1 MWRSRFLLRGLG
13 LLAFLLCSSTGRAAL
28 PYRFLLVISDQWKDP
43 ASYVI
48 EAGGEFPVI
57 VSLLKSWGLPF
68 DILRLDQERFDRY
81 YLLDREGQPRYGT
94 IIWDAGPGE
103 LKEKGV
109 ELLGAL
115 VRDQGVNLVAV
126 GDTVAVREVGRLA
139 GLEYV
144 SEYALATD
152 LAVAREH
159 FISRDLKGREEEF
172 LPGGGRQRG
181 DKVMVRGATVVVRR
195 GTLPF
200 LTIREYDKG
209 GRVAW
214 IDAHRPSAQL
224 ARQIVRD
231 LFKRCLV
238 WAQGYALYH
247 EYAKSIIL
255 EMHDAG
261 ASDKTFLPYW
271 HYPNLTEEQI
281 RDRIITPLKRHQAV
295 LAQVVNTGYVDR
307 KTERILN
314 PWKQERVLDELDG
327 KTIHDYAS
335 LKRGLD
341 AGLREGVFEIQSH
354 GWTHMLPDL
363 DSPPGPFWKAPL
375 DGVATL
381 GWDNE
386 FGDRIR
392 DREIPAATQKMHMER
407 SIECLRED
415 FGVTPLFIRPGG
427 GEFSQTY
434 ANHTGRIAAQ
444 LGFGL
449 ARLSSPFYLGRDLV
463 VALGPVIAQSTWAY
477 DRKLSAADIPWTVDG
492 PFFLAFHDRDV
503 AMDAGA
509 VERLLGSLGDD
520 VRYMSPDEY
529 CGYLHAE
536 VERAPAAGNGLALTV
551 RYRQPYGR
559 FFASHSSVW
568 TLHLADETRRWL
580 KESLPEKQTIE
591 IPPGLGPHT
600 LRAGEGMAG
609 RRPATPR
616 L

>member
-1 MWRSRFLLRGLG
+1 MSPSRFLLRALG

-28 PYRFLLVISDQWKDP
+28 PYRFLLVISGQWKDP

-48 EAGGEFPVI
+48 EGGDEFAVLAG
-57 VSLLKSWGLPF
+57 LLKTWGLPF
-68 DILRLDQERFDRY
+68 DILRLDQQRFDRY

-94 IIWDAGPGE
+94 IIWDAGPGG
-103 LKEKGV
+103 LKEKGA
-109 ELLGAL
+109 EFLEAL
-115 VRDQGVNLVAV
+115 VREHGVNLVAL
-126 GDTVAVREVGRLA
+126 GDTVAAREVAGLA

-152 LAVAREH
+152 LVVAREH
-159 FISRDLKGREEEF
+159 FITRDLKGREKEF

-181 DKVMVRGATVVVRR
+181 DKVILQGATVLVTR
-195 GTLPF
+195 GALPF
-200 LTIREYDKG
+200 LAVREFDKG

-214 IDAHRPSAQL
+214 LDAHRPSAQL

-238 WAQGYALYH
+238 WAQGYALYPV
-247 EYAKSIIL
+247 YPKSIIL

-281 RDRIITPLKRHQAV
+281 RDRIIAPLKRRKAV

-314 PWKQERVLDELDG
+314 PWRQERVLDELDG

-363 DSPPGPFWKAPL
+363 DSPPGPFWNAPL

-392 DREIPAATQKMHMER
+392 DREIPAATQKLHIER
-407 SIECLRED
+407 SIEYIQED

-427 GEFSQTY
+427 GEFSRTY
-434 ANHTGRIAAQ
+434 ANHTGRIAAR

-449 ARLSSPFYLGRDLV
+449 ARLASPYYLGRDLV
-463 VALGPVIAQSTWAY
+463 VALGPVISQRTWAY
-477 DRKLSAADIPWTVDG
+477 DQELSAAGIPWTVDG

-503 AMDAGA
+503 ALDPGA
-509 VERLLGSLGDD
+509 VERLLGSLGDG
-520 VRYMSPDEY
+520 VRYMTPDEY

-536 VERAPAAGNGLALTV
+536 VERDPAAGNSLSLRV

-559 FFASHSSVW
+559 FFTSHSSIW
-568 TLHLADETRRWL
+568 TLHLADETRR
-580 KESLPEKQTIE
+580 EKQTIE
-591 IPPGLGPHT
+591 IPPGLGPHA
-600 LRAGEGMAG
+600 LRLEPQP
-609 RRPATPR
+609 RR
-616 L
+616 